1 MLAGQVTIIHR
12 DYVSLPLLQVGSV
25 RASDA
30 ATLAPRKAKGD
41 QPGAKQRDRGRCG
54 NRRFIRNRRKVVGGI
69 VEVETGCRR
78 AGRAAPGTIVINR
91 EVDELSRGQR
101 EGLGQRLVQSKS
113 CENP

>member
-41 QPGAKQRDRGRCG
+41 QPGAKQRG
-54 NRRFIRNRRKVVGGI
+54 
-69 VEVETGCRR
+69 
-78 AGRAAPGTIVINR
+78 
-91 EVDELSRGQR
+91 SRQVW
-101 EGLGQRLVQSKS
+101 EPPIHS
-113 CENP
+113 